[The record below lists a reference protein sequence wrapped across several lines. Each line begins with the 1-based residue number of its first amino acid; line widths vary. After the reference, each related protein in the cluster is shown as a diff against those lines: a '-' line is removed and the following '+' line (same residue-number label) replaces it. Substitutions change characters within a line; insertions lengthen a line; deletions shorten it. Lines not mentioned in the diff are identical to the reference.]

1 MRERGPGSALRP
13 ALARRLFGI
22 AGGRGL
28 PAGAAALALV
38 LMGVLVAV
46 STWSSMRDAP
56 LPARAALGRSARIVV
71 SESALWAGHVASRT
85 VTRLTIPSGARVWQT
100 ALGCEPAT
108 LAFATERVY
117 AACSDTGEVVALD
130 AASGAVVTR
139 RTVGHGA
146 FGILVAGR
154 VYVTLAHDDALV
166 SLRPDSLAEIDRATT
181 LREPR
186 GIALKDGRL
195 YVVHQP
201 DASLRVFDP
210 RTLAPLATIEIGQQA
225 GVAESVTPHPTADRV
240 YVPHQRLNVTNL
252 ARKFDDTVF
261 PVVSAI
267 DTRDGAPVRR
277 EALALDSVDTPVGM
291 PLAVAIDSLRGRLH
305 AVNAASDDV
314 SVVDLGSGIGVG
326 HVVVGQR
333 PRDVALS
340 LDGSRLYTLDQL
352 SNGVTVIDATTLAV
366 TATLPLADDPR
377 PAAIRLGERI
387 FTTSRPTTIAR
398 DHWIS
403 CASCHLDGGLDGRTW
418 LGTDDGPRNT
428 PTLRSIRGTEPFHWS
443 GTRENTQ
450 AFQKTFTGLM
460 AGTGLSQAELDA
472 LAAFID
478 SLRPIASPRRAPD
491 GSLTATAVAGAA
503 VFRSAGCVS
512 CHAPPLFTD
521 RLLHDVGTG
530 APFHDRPAG
539 AGKLPE
545 PRGGA
550 FKTPPLRELW
560 LTAPY
565 LHDGRA
571 ATLRDA
577 IRSHTSSALTE
588 PQLAD
593 LEAFLLQLPLT
604 DAEAARLFPR

>member
-1 MRERGPGSALRP
+1 MALVLARTLSAIVGGRARPAVATALTLLLLAVTVAASAWSALRQAPFP
-13 ALARRLFGI
+13 A
-22 AGGRGL
+22 
-28 PAGAAALALV
+28 P
-38 LMGVLVAV
+38 
-46 STWSSMRDAP
+46 D
-56 LPARAALGRSARIVV
+56 ALGRSARIVV
-71 SESALWAGHVASRT
+71 TDTALWAGHAASRT
-85 VTRLTIPSGARVWQT
+85 VTRLALPGGARAWQT
-100 ALGCEPAT
+100 AVGCEPAT
-108 LAFATERVY
+108 VALADDRVY
-117 AACSDTGEVVALD
+117 VACFDSGEVVVLD
-130 AASGAVVTR
+130 AGSGVVVSR

-154 VYVTLAHDDALV
+154 LYVTLPNDDALV
-166 SLRPDSLAEIDRATT
+166 SLRLDSLAEIDRATT
-181 LREPR
+181 ARDPR

-201 DASLRVFDP
+201 DATLRVFDP
-210 RTLAPLATIEIGQQA
+210 RTLAALATIEIGQQA
-225 GVAESVTPHPTADRV
+225 GVAESLTPHPALARV

-252 ARKFDDTVF
+252 ARKFDDTLF

-267 DTRDGAPVRR
+267 DTRDGTPIRR

-291 PLAVAIDSLRGRLH
+291 PMAVAIDATRSRLYS
-305 AVNAASDDV
+305 VNAASDDV
-314 SVVDLGSGIGVG
+314 TVVDIGIGIGVG

-333 PRDVALS
+333 PRDLALS
-340 LDGSRLYTLDQL
+340 PDGSRLYTLDHL
-352 SNGVTVIDATTLAV
+352 SNGVTVIDTSTLTVTT
-366 TATLPLADDPR
+366 TLPLADDPR
-377 PAAIRLGERI
+377 PAAVKLGERV

-398 DHWIS
+398 DRWIS
-403 CASCHLDGGLDGRTW
+403 CASCHLDGGPDGRTW

-428 PTLRSIRGTEPFHWS
+428 PSLRGIRGTEPFHWS
-443 GTRENTQ
+443 GTREDTQ
-450 AFQKTFTGLM
+450 AFQRTFTGLM

-472 LAAFID
+472 LAAFVD
-478 SLRPIASPRRAPD
+478 SLQPIASPRRSAY
-491 GSLTATAVAGAA
+491 GSLTPSAVAGAA

-512 CHAPPLFTD
+512 CHTPPLFTD

-530 APFHDRPAG
+530 VPFHDRPAG

-577 IRSHTSSALTE
+577 IRAHTSSALSE
-588 PQLAD
+588 PHLAD

-604 DAEAARLFPR
+604 DAEAVRLFPR

>member
-1 MRERGPGSALRP
+1 MA
-13 ALARRLFGI
+13 
-22 AGGRGL
+22 L
-28 PAGAAALALV
+28 PAGTRAWQ
-38 LMGVLVAV
+38 VA
-46 STWSSMRDAP
+46 
-56 LPARAALGRSARIVV
+56 I
-71 SESALWAGHVASRT
+71 
-85 VTRLTIPSGARVWQT
+85 
-100 ALGCEPAT
+100 GCEPAT
-108 LAFATERVY
+108 VALASDRLYV
-117 AACSDTGEVVALD
+117 ACFDSGEVVVL
-130 AASGAVVTR
+130 AAGSGAVVAR

-154 VYVTLAHDDALV
+154 VYVTLPHDDSLV
-166 SLRPDSLAEIDRATT
+166 SLRPDSLAEVGRTRTA
-181 LREPR
+181 RQPR

-201 DASLRVFDP
+201 DAGLRVFDP
-210 RTLAPLATIEIGQQA
+210 RTLAALATIEIGQQA
-225 GVAESVTPHPTADRV
+225 GVAESVTPHPSMARV

-291 PLAVAIDSLRGRLH
+291 PLAVAIDTVRGRLYT
-305 AVNAASDDV
+305 VNAASDDV
-314 SVVDLGSGIGVG
+314 SVVDVGVGIGVG

-333 PRDVALS
+333 PRDLALS
-340 LDGSRLYTLDQL
+340 PDGSRLYTLDEL
-352 SNGVTVIDATTLAV
+352 SNGVTVIYTSTLVVA
-366 TATLPLADDPR
+366 ATLRLADDPR
-377 PAAIRLGERI
+377 PEAVKLGERI

-398 DHWIS
+398 DHWIA
-403 CASCHLDGGLDGRTW
+403 CASCHLDGGLDGQTW

-428 PTLRSIRGTEPFHWS
+428 PTLRGIRGTEPFHWS
-443 GTRENTQ
+443 GTREDTQ
-450 AFQKTFTGLM
+450 AFRKTFTGLM
-460 AGTGLSQAELDA
+460 GGTGLSPVELDA
-472 LAAFID
+472 LAAFVD
-478 SLRPIASPRRAPD
+478 SLPPIASPVRAPD
-491 GSLTATAVAGAA
+491 GSLTTAAVAGAA

-521 RLLHDVGTG
+521 RLLHDTGTG
-530 APFHDRPAG
+530 TPFHDRPAG

-545 PRGGA
+545 ARGGA

-577 IRSHTSSALTE
+577 IGSHTGAALNE

-593 LEAFLLQLPLT
+593 LEAFLLQLPVT